1 MFTAALF
8 MITSNWK
15 WHKCL
20 WTGEWINTLWYFPT
34 MGIAQEYTTSTHS
47 NVTECL
53 KQNIKQN
60 KSDKRRN
67 ILYNSIYVKFKIRLN
82 SSMVLE
88 IRTVDTFKEKLKTRR
103 TLWGFQ
109 ARKPFCLPVFIWVR
123 LQPPWPSLSSKG
135 QIRTVANQGRS
146 SQETT
151 WGQIKGTREAH
162 QIRRLSTCDDIK
174 SAAPAHT
181 LILSATPP
189 LNYCYKTPQ
198 ILPSWDT

>member
-1 MFTAALF
+1 MHLH
-8 MITSNWK
+8 N
-15 WHKCL
+15 
-20 WTGEWINTLWYFPT
+20 
-34 MGIAQEYTTSTHS
+34 GILSSHEKGEYTTSTHS

-123 LQPPWPSLSSKG
+123 LHAPSAGGPGSIPGL
-135 QIRTVANQGRS
+135 
-146 SQETT
+146 
-151 WGQIKGTREAH
+151 GTRSHMHTA
-162 QIRRLSTCDDIK
+162 TK
-174 SAAPAHT
+174 SSHAATKEPACR
-181 LILSATPP
+181 
-189 LNYCYKTPQ
+189 N
-198 ILPSWDT
+198 